1 MMRAMAMERGQ
12 RNVLVGVLVMALVIA
27 VVWLL
32 PEGLRVAWFLIGLAG
47 GATISL
53 MGGLTCLRSVSQDGA
68 TVGRVVGA
76 VVGLCLGVT
85 VAVLTF
91 WATLGVLG

>member
-1 MMRAMAMERGQ
+1 MA
-12 RNVLVGVLVMALVIA
+12 LGVLVLALVIA

-32 PEGLRVAWFLIGLAG
+32 PEGLRLAWFLVGLAA

-53 MGGLTCLRSVSQDGA
+53 VGGLACLRSVSQDGVTA
-68 TVGRVVGA
+68 GRVVGA
-76 VVGLCLGVT
+76 VAGLCLGIT

-91 WATLGVLG
+91 WATLGALG

>member
-1 MMRAMAMERGQ
+1 MMRAMAVERGQ
-12 RNVLVGVLVMALVIA
+12 RNVAVGVLVMALVIA

-32 PEGLRVAWFLIGLAG
+32 PEGLRVAWFLIGLAA

-53 MGGLTCLRSVSQDGA
+53 LGGLACLRSVAQDGA
-68 TVGRVVGA
+68 TVGRVAGA
-76 VVGLCLGVT
+76 VVGLCLGIT